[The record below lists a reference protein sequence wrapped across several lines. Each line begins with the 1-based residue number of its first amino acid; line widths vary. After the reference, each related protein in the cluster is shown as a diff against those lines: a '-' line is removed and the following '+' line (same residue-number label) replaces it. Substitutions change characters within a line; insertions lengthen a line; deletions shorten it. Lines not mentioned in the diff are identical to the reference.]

1 MRVGIGII
9 LIVTSVI
16 LFTVFLPENTPWIL
30 VTPPLF
36 VIGFGFIYS
45 KVHEMEE
52 DIIWLET
59 KLKETE
65 KKQHLKE

>member
-9 LIVTSVI
+9 LIVAGLA
-16 LFTVFLPENTPWIL
+16 LFTVLLPENTPWIW
-30 VTPPLF
+30 VASPLF
-36 VIGFGFIYS
+36 IIGFGFIYS

-52 DIIWLET
+52 DINWLKE